1 MTKGTWSA
9 RHTAML
15 AAALVLGML
24 VSFQWSAGAERQPLS
39 TDRVK
44 TTIDQLELEQAE
56 LKRQVSTLR
65 RELDAR
71 QQRAAAKTDSL
82 EGVRSELVAQKA
94 RAGLIALRGQ
104 GIVVRLDDSPRTMS
118 GNAIDLLVHDYDLRD
133 VITVLW
139 LAGAEAISVNGE
151 RIVYS
156 TSIYCV
162 GSTIMVNDT
171 RLSPPYEVTAIGD
184 AVALQDHM
192 GNPGYL
198 SDLWT
203 RSERHGVRL
212 EVVRAESVTV
222 PAYQGSVSLRF
233 AQPGG

>member
-1 MTKGTWSA
+1 MTKVTWSA
-9 RHTAML
+9 RQTAML

-24 VSFQWSAGAERQPLS
+24 VSFQWSAGADQQPLP
-39 TDRVK
+39 DRVN
-44 TTIDQLELEQAE
+44 TTIDQLELEQAN
-56 LKRQVSTLR
+56 LKRRVSTLR

-71 QQRAAAKTDSL
+71 QQRAVANTDSL
-82 EGVRSELVAQKA
+82 EGVRSELVSQKA
-94 RAGLIALRGQ
+94 RAGLVALHGQ
-104 GIVVRLDDSPRTMS
+104 GIVVRLDDSPRMTS
-118 GNAIDLLVHDYDLRD
+118 GNAADLLVHDYDLRD
-133 VITVLW
+133 VVTVLW
-139 LAGAEAISVNGE
+139 LAGAEAISINDE

-171 RLSPPYEVTAIGD
+171 RLSPPYEIAAIGD
-184 AVALQDHM
+184 AVALQDHI

-198 SDLWT
+198 GDLRI

-212 EVVRAESVTV
+212 EVVRADSLTV

-233 AQPGG
+233 AQPGR

>member
-1 MTKGTWSA
+1 
-9 RHTAML
+9 ML
-15 AAALVLGML
+15 VAALVLGML

-39 TDRVK
+39 TDRVN

-65 RELDAR
+65 KELDVR
-71 QQRAAAKTDSL
+71 QQRAVANTDSL

-118 GNAIDLLVHDYDLRD
+118 GNAADLLIHDFDLRD
-133 VITVLW
+133 VVTVLW

-184 AVALQDHM
+184 AVALQDYV

-198 SDLWT
+198 GDLKA

-212 EVVRAESVTV
+212 EVIRADSLTV

-233 AQPGG
+233 AQPGR